1 LSGGQKQKVLLAR
14 ALCSTKKIL
23 LLDEPT
29 SSLDVDATNELY
41 GILKRLNEQEKIT
54 IIMISHDI
62 NSLNYVNKVLRTGE
76 DVYLLDVKEYKR
88 RLDNGT
94 I

>member
-1 LSGGQKQKVLLAR
+1 MKTSVIENTFQKAKSPRLPNRWFV
-14 ALCSTKKIL
+14 I
-23 LLDEPT
+23 PT
-29 SSLDVDATNELY
+29 IHLMETNELY
-41 GILKRLNEQEKIT
+41 EILKRLNEHEKIT